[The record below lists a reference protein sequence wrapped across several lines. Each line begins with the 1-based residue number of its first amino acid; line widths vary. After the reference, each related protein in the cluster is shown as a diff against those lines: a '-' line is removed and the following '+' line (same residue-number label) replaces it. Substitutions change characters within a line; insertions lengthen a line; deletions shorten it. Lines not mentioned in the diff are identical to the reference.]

1 MRNTTESTLAP
12 YAVHPDHSRGRVHP
26 ESPDASR
33 DPFDLDRHR
42 IFASTSFRRLQ
53 YKTQV
58 FVTDEHDH
66 FRTRLTHTLEV
77 AQIARRLAAILD
89 VNVRLAEAIALAH
102 DLGHPPFGHA
112 GEATLAELMADTGGF
127 EHNAHTLRVVD
138 YLEHPYPAFRGLNLS
153 YELRE
158 GLIKHTSTFDCPA
171 PETAEGIDVNELLA
185 SGPLPSVEAQLVSI
199 ADRIA
204 YDCHDLEDA
213 LGANL
218 IGPPEL
224 EGLSLWVDAAAP
236 IHERHPNANIF
247 AIRRPIL
254 DALIDRLIYDCT
266 TETQRRLRSNGVT
279 NLDDVR
285 RATDPAVDFSAD
297 FLIHVREMEGFLAEK
312 VYRHHRLVR
321 MDAKARRFIERL
333 FAAYVQD
340 PAMLPERFAKRID
353 SQGPH
358 RVICDYIAGMTDR
371 FCQDDYKRL
380 FEPDACV

>member
-1 MRNTTESTLAP
+1 MRITSESTLAP
-12 YAVHPDHSRGRVHP
+12 YAAHPSHSRGRVHA
-26 ESPDASR
+26 ELLDASR
-33 DPFDLDRHR
+33 DPFDVDRQR
-42 IFASTSFRRLQ
+42 IFASTSLRRLQ

-77 AQIARRLAAILD
+77 AQIARRLAGILD
-89 VNVRLAEAIALAH
+89 VNSRLAEAIALAH

-112 GEATLAELMADTGGF
+112 GEATLAELMAGAGGF

-153 YELRE
+153 FELRE
-158 GLIKHTSTFDCPA
+158 GLIKHTSTFDRPA
-171 PETAEGIDVNELLA
+171 PETAGGVDVAELLA
-185 SGPLPSVEAQLVSI
+185 SGPLPSIEAQLVSV

-213 LGANL
+213 LGAHL
-218 IGPPEL
+218 IGPAEL
-224 EGLSLWVDAAAP
+224 EDLRVWTEAAAP
-236 IHERHPNANIF
+236 VRDQHPTANLF

-254 DALIDRLIYDCT
+254 DALIDRLVCDCT
-266 TETQRRLRSNGVT
+266 TETQRRLRNSGLT
-279 NLDDVR
+279 NIDDVR
-285 RATDPAVDFSAD
+285 RAADPAVDFSSG
-297 FLIHVREMEGFLAEK
+297 FLIHVREMERFLAER
-312 VYRHHRLVR
+312 VYRHRKVVS
-321 MDAKARRFIERL
+321 MDANARRVIERL
-333 FAAYVQD
+333 FAAYVQN
-340 PAMLPERFAKRID
+340 PAMLPARFAKRID

-380 FEPDACV
+380 FGPDERV